1 MSGRP
6 LACLILIVKILMMFV
21 LATDTPIQLSTGTAA
36 LLPALE
42 SSTARVT
49 EPIATPSL
57 DPHHLPKQSATMSR
71 RPELRLSQ
79 TWLVMTSHLFK
90 GHSILSS
97 TTSALRTPIVVRV
110 ASAES
115 ITGSFSELRTLLEE
129 LVTQQED
136 SASQLSLLL
145 FAMMDAKSQF

>member
-6 LACLILIVKILMMFV
+6 LACLILIVKILMMPV
-21 LATDTPIQLSTGTAA
+21 LATDTLIQLSTGTAA

-49 EPIATPSL
+49 ERIATLSS
-57 DPHHLPKQSATMSR
+57 DPLHLPKQSATMSR
-71 RPELRLSQ
+71 RLELRLSQ
-79 TWLVMTSHLFK
+79 TWLVMTLHLFK
-90 GHSILSS
+90 SHSILSS

-115 ITGSFSELRTLLEE
+115 ITGSFSELKTLLEE
-129 LVTQQED
+129 LATQQED

>member
-49 EPIATPSL
+49 EPIATPSS
-57 DPHHLPKQSATMSR
+57 DPLHLPKQSATMSR
-71 RPELRLSQ
+71 RLELKLSQ
-79 TWLVMTSHLFK
+79 TWLVMTLHLFR